1 MTLLK
6 WKHIRFTKPSIDIA
20 FETVTAMCRFF
31 FSLNK
36 TPKSRSYTWKLQ
48 WFYCWIQSEICM
60 VCVFCGRTFAYTHF
74 KNNFLTSHQLEKRL
88 RSDWKLRKSIEL
100 IIGRYRCM
108 SSPYIKHLTRLN
120 IKATSL
126 INALNKKCQDD
137 YLAVQQRERQSE
149 QTCDCLNMIQFTN
162 AMKNVDQNMKVFF
175 FERQNK
181 LTRPNAKINIYH
193 VMLFTR
199 LNSNTIQS
207 NKQQFTNSIKLVW
220 TDRPLLKPCWQLEIY
235 WYKWSVETFVMIQII
250 LQCTATY
257 KFLDNF
263 WFHCLNRFWK

>member
-1 MTLLK
+1 
-6 WKHIRFTKPSIDIA
+6 
-20 FETVTAMCRFF
+20 
-31 FSLNK
+31 
-36 TPKSRSYTWKLQ
+36 
-48 WFYCWIQSEICM
+48 
-60 VCVFCGRTFAYTHF
+60 
-74 KNNFLTSHQLEKRL
+74 
-88 RSDWKLRKSIEL
+88 
-100 IIGRYRCM
+100 M

-126 INALNKKCQDD
+126 INTLNKKCQDD

-162 AMKNVDQNMKVFF
+162 AMKNVDLNMKVFF

-207 NKQQFTNSIKLVW
+207 NKQQFTNSIKLV
-220 TDRPLLKPCWQLEIY
+220 
-235 WYKWSVETFVMIQII
+235 
-250 LQCTATY
+250 
-257 KFLDNF
+257 
-263 WFHCLNRFWK
+263 